1 VAVEEAVA
9 GIALNQGREHVAV
22 RVTNMGDRPIQVGSH
37 YHFIET
43 NAALQFDRMQ
53 AYGKRLGVAAGTS
66 VRFEPGETRTVTLVA
81 IAGNAV
87 VHSGNGIT
95 GGAVAD
101 SGRAEALARVE
112 AGGFGNVVDPD
123 PPAPEP
129 VVLSR
134 PHYAALYGPTRGDR
148 IRLGDTCLHLAVE
161 HDYLADH
168 YGDECVFGGGK
179 TIREGMGQAAGVDD
193 AGSLDLVITNAVVV
207 DAVAGIIKGDIGIK
221 GTSIV
226 GIGKAGNP
234 DVMSGVHP
242 NLVIGVNTEVIDA
255 GNKIV
260 PMKPLPL
267 GLPHCSAAAP
277 GRRQGPTLPHA
288 LPRQFTLP
296 ACSKPPTGCL
306 SILPSQGRE
315 TPHFPADSPM

>member
-1 VAVEEAVA
+1 MNWLQGTFPDGTKLVTIHSPIALDHGDLALALYGSFLPVPDSTAFELASDADIAFKPGAVAVEEAVV

-66 VRFEPGETRTVTLVA
+66 VRFEPGEIRTVTLVA
-81 IAGNAV
+81 IAGNAI

-168 YGDECVFGGGK
+168 YGDDPRGGG
-179 TIREGMGQAAGVDD
+179 
-193 AGSLDLVITNAVVV
+193 
-207 DAVAGIIKGDIGIK
+207 
-221 GTSIV
+221 
-226 GIGKAGNP
+226 P
-234 DVMSGVHP
+234 SGR
-242 NLVIGVNTEVIDA
+242 G
-255 GNKIV
+255 
-260 PMKPLPL
+260 
-267 GLPHCSAAAP
+267 
-277 GRRQGPTLPHA
+277 
-288 LPRQFTLP
+288 
-296 ACSKPPTGCL
+296 
-306 SILPSQGRE
+306 
-315 TPHFPADSPM
+315 